1 MLKMKM
7 QTNRIWGFALMAGLV
22 CSGCSEEVAIEQK
35 EVGKEKKALTS
46 QMVINALDGVTNSK
60 QLTLRPVL
68 QREVTSILKRHADTN
83 HTGQGWAVVMSVKD
97 GGVLAMADCGSCDA
111 SLRPL
116 AVKKTFEPGH
126 TASPIAVAIAFN
138 DRLVSPNT
146 MISTKDQSD
155 KYVPSDVGT
164 SGPSAMM
171 SVKEALPRSSNVI
184 LGKIG
189 QDLGDRI
196 FSGFAEWGMDRKG
209 IVDFGLFKVRPS
221 GFDLKKMSGAKALCS
236 RVAIGQG
243 YEVNALQLA
252 RAYAILANKGY
263 CVEPRI
269 ERRAIRNHK
278 TGTTARRIVLSDAV
292 ASVCDILKI
301 NNKGTGRKAAVP
313 SLDVSGKTGT
323 SHSVDDKTGEY
334 STNHFTASFAGFFP
348 SDNPSHVVVVGYE
361 TAKFGRNIDYT
372 GGERPALAF
381 AEIAKVIMELKNQN

>member
-1 MLKMKM
+1 MKLK
-7 QTNRIWGFALMAGLV
+7 TMAGAVLMLSLV
-22 CSGCSEEVAIEQK
+22 CVGC
-35 EVGKEKKALTS
+35 GEKKSDKSTREAVSEKSALTALD
-46 QMVINALDGVTNSK
+46 VISALDGTTNLP
-60 QLTLRPVL
+60 QLTVSPRL
-68 QREVTSILKRHADTN
+68 QRQVTAILARHADTN

-155 KYVPSDVGT
+155 KYVRLPSDVGT

-263 CVEPRI
+263 CVEPCI